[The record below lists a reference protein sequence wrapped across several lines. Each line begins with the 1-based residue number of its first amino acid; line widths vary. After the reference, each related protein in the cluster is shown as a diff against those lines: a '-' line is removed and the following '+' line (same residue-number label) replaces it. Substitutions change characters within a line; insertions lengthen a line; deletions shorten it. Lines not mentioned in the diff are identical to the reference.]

1 MSDKTLLKETFFK
14 KDFNSKNANIQ
25 RKLFGNTIIN
35 NYNGRKEIIVYKKD
49 FEVPAEVS
57 VNTNIDRTRHF
68 IYNESGYLEPVEQ
81 LNNLVELLQNSL
93 RSSRKRTLDNLY
105 GYCLSNNFDY
115 FITLTFRPDINR
127 YDINEVNYAWQKFK
141 QKMQYYFK
149 DITIILIPEPHP
161 KSGAFHFHG
170 LIGNANLDKYLEIAI
185 NNNKDSQFYGQPLK
199 NKFGRQIYNF
209 NSDFYQYGFSTIV
222 KIEPDTPKKK
232 IVNYLIKYISK
243 EIVETDKGPA
253 TNVRYNKKS
262 YYHTRNLIRKEK
274 QVCHFEMSDLE
285 EILKSFEKTKEN
297 DKFIVFEIKD

>member
-1 MSDKTLLKETFFK
+1 MYSSF
-14 KDFNSKNANIQ
+14 DFNITILKNKIKELPKDSGVYLMRSIDGQVIYVGKAKNLKNRVSQ
-25 RKLFGNTIIN
+25 YFNKGKKLQ
-35 NYNGRKEIIVYKKD
+35 KVQAMVDK
-49 FEVPAEVS
+49 
-57 VNTNIDRTRHF
+57 
-68 IYNESGYLEPVEQ
+68 IY
-81 LNNLVELLQNSL
+81 
-93 RSSRKRTLDNLY
+93 D
-105 GYCLSNNFDY
+105 FDY

-170 LIGNANLDKYLEIAI
+170 LIGNANLDKYLELAI
-185 NNNKDSQFYGQPLK
+185 NNNKDSEFYGQPLK

-262 YYHTRNLIRKEK
+262 YYHTRNLIPKEK

-297 DKFIVFEIKD
+297 DKFIVFETKE